1 MDFFRTQAG
10 FTYGIRVSFPYGLY
24 CNINSVIVSRLIKL
38 IVGCYSLWQE
48 DPNLRSAHLHD
59 DASRRA

>member
-10 FTYGIRVSFPYGLY
+10 FTYGIRVSFPYGLFCHRDSY
-24 CNINSVIVSRLIKL
+24 IFSSHTLLI
-38 IVGCYSLWQE
+38 IGCYSLWQE
-48 DPNLRSAHLHD
+48 DPNLRPAQLHD